1 MFASLILIIY
11 ICVCVCVHLNA
22 LLITFLN
29 FLNDTMNMLY
39 MWLWMENKYLYL
51 VIELVLM

>member
-11 ICVCVCVHLNA
+11 MCVCVHLNT

-39 MWLWMENKYLYL
+39 MWLLMQNKYLYL